1 MWNDQRPQRDQCCLQ
16 LCHTLR
22 VSRRGTEGPGTELG
36 WTVWRLQVHG
46 CHASVPG
53 VCVCV
58 CVYRAPL
65 SCDCGAVQFLKSKG
79 ENVPPKD
86 VAARIIASLENHDRF
101 IEKVCEGVLLSSE
114 L

>member
-1 MWNDQRPQRDQCCLQ
+1 MCGMTNVLSVISAVFSSAIRSVCPGVALKGLVQSSGGRFGDYKCMAAMP
-16 LCHTLR
+16 
-22 VSRRGTEGPGTELG
+22 VS
-36 WTVWRLQVHG
+36 Q
-46 CHASVPG
+46 